1 MSGYTIPNV
10 IAEHP
15 RGDRIM
21 DVYSHLLTERIVV
34 LGTAIDPGVAN
45 TLTAQLLYLEGHSP
59 DQEINMYIN
68 CEGGDMPSMLAIYD
82 TMQYIK
88 SPVVTTCVGQ
98 AVAAG
103 AVLLAAGAPG
113 RRAMLPHARV
123 ILHQPA
129 TSGQG
134 PIPDLIL
141 AADEVVR
148 LRGELESVLSRH
160 TGQSV
165 ETLRADTDRDR
176 IFTAEAALGYGL
188 VDQILTDRS

>member
-1 MSGYTIPNV
+1 MSGYMIPNV

-21 DVYSHLLTERIVV
+21 DVYSHLLTERIIV
-34 LGTAIDPGVAN
+34 LGTGIDPGVAN

-59 DQEINMYIN
+59 EQEINLYIN
-68 CEGGDMPSMLAIYD
+68 CEGGDIPSMLAIYD

-103 AVLLAAGAPG
+103 AVLLAAGEPG

-129 TSGQG
+129 ASGHG

-160 TGQSV
+160 TSQSV